1 MGFRATFFYVS
12 FQNSNL
18 VPRSCRREGV
28 RSEDETGGGD
38 ALKLLPQ
45 ERHQEARGG
54 GMKAP
59 SFAVELG
66 DSSGLSILESDTVST
81 AFLSSMHKFPSFDSP
96 FFF

>member
-38 ALKLLPQ
+38 ALKLL
-45 ERHQEARGG
+45 
-54 GMKAP
+54 
-59 SFAVELG
+59 
-66 DSSGLSILESDTVST
+66 
-81 AFLSSMHKFPSFDSP
+81 
-96 FFF
+96 